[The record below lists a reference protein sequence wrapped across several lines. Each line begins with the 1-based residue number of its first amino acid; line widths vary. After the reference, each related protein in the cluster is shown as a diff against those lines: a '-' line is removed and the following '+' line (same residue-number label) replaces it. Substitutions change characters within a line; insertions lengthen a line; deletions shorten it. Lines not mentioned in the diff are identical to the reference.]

1 MFTAERNSKVTL
13 VVNFIPSEFVSLP
26 QEVSKQILHTG
37 LNVYTKSSKG
47 SRFVINSLLLCY
59 KWSQTRSISY
69 TNFIFLVTFIK
80 VCPIPI
86 QNNMHCW
93 WVEINECP
101 KYKLYANIK
110 DLSKTTIWYHSND
123 AKKSPWVMLTS
134 HCSISNSSGYLHIIV
149 YLAVMLHASWR
160 TAESN

>member
-1 MFTAERNSKVTL
+1 MSTSFQ
-13 VVNFIPSEFVSLP
+13 VNFKVYLKKF
-26 QEVSKQILHTG
+26 KKKILHTG

-47 SRFVINSLLLCY
+47 SRFVINSLLVCY
-59 KWSQTRSISY
+59 KRSQTRSLSY
-69 TNFIFLVTFIK
+69 TSLIFLVTFIK

-93 WVEINECP
+93 WVEINESP
-101 KYKLYANIK
+101 KYKRYDNIK

-123 AKKSPWVMLTS
+123 TKKNPWVMLTS
-134 HCSISNSSGYLHIIV
+134 HCPMSNSSGYLHIIV
-149 YLAVMLHASWR
+149 YLAVMLQASWR